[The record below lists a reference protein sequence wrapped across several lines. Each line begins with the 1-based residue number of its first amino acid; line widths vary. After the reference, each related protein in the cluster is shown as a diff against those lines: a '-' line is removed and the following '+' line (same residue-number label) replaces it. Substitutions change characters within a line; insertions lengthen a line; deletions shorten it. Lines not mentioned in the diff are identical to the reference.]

1 MKIPFKKWNNLLGF
15 AMLGIASL
23 VYLLTMERKLSFW
36 DCGEYIV
43 SSAKL
48 GVTHAPGAAL
58 FQLIGAVW
66 ASLAFGDGS
75 KYGIVINSM
84 SAISSAL
91 TIMFLFW
98 TITHFVRRMF
108 FTTKFG
114 ESAVDAYD
122 VSLSRSQVY
131 VTLGSGLVGSAVFMF
146 SD

>member
-66 ASLAFGDGS
+66 AGLAFGDGS
-75 KYGIVINSM
+75 QYAIVINSM

-108 FTTKFG
+108 FITKPN
-114 ESAVDAYD
+114 ELIDNPYEIA
-122 VSLSRSQVY
+122 LSKSQAII
-131 VTLGSGLVGSAVFMF
+131 TLGSGLVGSAVFM
-146 SD
+146 S